1 MNLSGT
7 PTNPGQMRTSI
18 ILQKRTT
25 TSDDGGFMIPA
36 WADIAVVWSKWVN
49 VHGNEVWAAQTA
61 QAVQPATVTIRYRD
75 DVDPTCAVLK
85 GTGDQVA
92 RYEII
97 SMDDIQERHE
107 YIEMKVQRMA
117 EG

>member
-36 WADIAVVWSKWVN
+36 WEDIATVWAKWVN
-49 VHGNEVWAAQTA
+49 VHGSEVWAAQTA
-61 QAVQPATVTIRYRD
+61 QAAQPATVTIRYRD
-75 DVDPTCAVLK
+75 DVDSTCAVLK
-85 GTGDQVA
+85 GDT
-92 RYEII
+92 RYEIVG
-97 SMDDIQERHE
+97 SPDDIQERHE

>member
-36 WADIAVVWSKWVN
+36 WADIAVVWSKWAN

-75 DVDPTCAVLK
+75 DVDLTCAVLK
-85 GTGDQVA
+85 GTT
-92 RYEII
+92 RYEIV

>member
-1 MNLSGT
+1 MNLNGT
-7 PTNPGQMRTSI
+7 PTNPGQMRTSVT
-18 ILQKRTT
+18 LQRRTA

-36 WADIAVVWSKWVN
+36 WADIAVVWAKWVN
-49 VHGNEVWAAQTA
+49 VHGSEAWAAYTA
-61 QAVQPATVTIRYRD
+61 QAGQAATVTIRYRAG
-75 DVDPTCAVLK
+75 VDLTCAVLK
-85 GTGDQVA
+85 GTD

-107 YIEMKVQRMA
+107 YIELKVKRMA